1 MNGKIVMVTG
11 ATNGIGKETARG
23 LARMGATVIVVGR
36 NREKGERVISEIQRD
51 TGNPNVELMLADLTL
66 QSDIY
71 LLAEV
76 FKAKYDSL
84 DVLVNNVGTI
94 YTKREMT
101 SEGVEKTWAL
111 NHLSYFLL
119 TQLLLNSLRRS
130 PSGRVVNVSSSAY
143 TMSTLN
149 FDDLMAE
156 KAYNPFIRYAQTKQA
171 NVLFTLE
178 LAHQLQETNITV
190 NVLHPGISVTNK
202 ESDSLF
208 TKFSR
213 LLFRTTPAEA
223 AETSIYLASSPEVEG
238 VSGRYFEQCR
248 PKPLSKKVMDEELAR
263 KLWEASVQQ
272 TSVLA
277 PV

>member
-11 ATNGIGKETARG
+11 ATNGIGKETARA
-23 LARMGATVIVVGR
+23 LARMGAKVIVVGR
-36 NREKGERVISEIQRD
+36 NREKGERVIGDIQRD
-51 TGNPNVELMLADLTL
+51 TGNPNVELMLADLSL
-66 QSDIY
+66 QCEIY
-71 LLAEV
+71 LLAEA

-84 DVLVNNVGTI
+84 DVLVNNAGTL
-94 YTKREMT
+94 YTKREVT
-101 SEGVEKTWAL
+101 SEGIEKTWAL

-119 TQLLLNSLRRS
+119 TQLLLTSLGRS
-130 PSGRVVNVSSSAY
+130 PAGRVVNVSSSAY
-143 TMSTLN
+143 TMAALN
-149 FDDLMAE
+149 FDDLMME
-156 KAYNPFIRYAQTKQA
+156 KSYKPLIRYAQTKQA
-171 NVLFTLE
+171 NILFTLE
-178 LAHQLQETNITV
+178 MARQLQETNVTV
-190 NVLHPGISVTNK
+190 NVLHPGISVTAK
-202 ESDSLF
+202 ESESLF